1 MVMRTENRPRPVAP
15 ASWLDGAI
23 RRGAAWPNWATAT
36 CIAILVG
43 GAWLATYASG
53 GSQRAFPHLFYI
65 PIVGA
70 AMLFGFRGGIP
81 TALIAAVAVGP
92 LMPLN
97 TSTGEAQQPNGW
109 LLRTAMFCLVAAAAT
124 LAIEIRER
132 ANEQQLSTEIR
143 DRVTRS
149 FAAGTTDA
157 AVVPQLSRVLA
168 EGLFH
173 VVYQP
178 AYALADGR
186 LVAVEALT
194 RFDAEPRRSP
204 DVWFRAAAEAG
215 LGVDFEIAAIEKAA
229 EGARSL
235 PRHVSLAVNASPAT
249 LADPR
254 LREIVAAFPDR
265 TFAIEITEHAVVED
279 YPLLQEHLAGL
290 RALGVRLAVDDTG
303 AGFSSLRHI
312 VQLAPEII
320 KIDISLAQGVGSS
333 PLKRALA
340 ASLTEF
346 ANAAGAR
353 MVIEGIEEVEDLLA
367 WSALGA
373 EAVQGYLTGRP
384 GPLPHAETSS
394 VIAGLRTR
402 LAV

>member
-1 MVMRTENRPRPVAP
+1 MAIRTESPSRTVVPT
-15 ASWLDGAI
+15 SWLDGAI
-23 RRGAAWPNWATAT
+23 RRGAAWPWWATAL
-36 CIAILVG
+36 CVGILIAA
-43 GAWLATYASG
+43 AWLATYASG

-65 PIVGA
+65 PIIGA

-81 TALIAAVAVGP
+81 AALVSAIAVGP

-97 TSTGEAQQPNGW
+97 TATGEAQQPNGW
-109 LLRTAMFCLVAAAAT
+109 LLRAVMFCIVAGAAT
-124 LAIEIRER
+124 LAMEIRER
-132 ANEQQLSTEIR
+132 VSEQQLTTEIR

-149 FAAGTTDA
+149 YGADETDD
-157 AVVPQLSRVLA
+157 AVLPALERVLA

-178 AYALADGR
+178 AYSLADGR

-194 RFDAEPRRSP
+194 RFDAEPRRTP
-204 DVWFRAAAEAG
+204 DVWFRAAAIAG
-215 LGVDFEIAAIEKAA
+215 LGTDLEIAAIEKAA
-229 EGARSL
+229 DGARDL

-254 LREIVAAFPDR
+254 LHAILAGHPDR
-265 TFAIEITEHAVVED
+265 TFAVEITEHAVVED
-279 YPLLQEHLAGL
+279 YALLQEHLSDL

-312 VQLAPEII
+312 VQLAPDII

-340 ASLTEF
+340 TSLTEF
-346 ANAAGAR
+346 AHAAGAR
-353 MVIEGIEEVEDLLA
+353 MVVEGIEDVDDLVA

-384 GPLPHAETSS
+384 GPLPVAETSAI
-394 VIAGLRTR
+394 VAALRSR
-402 LAV
+402 LTV